1 LVSKKLDYLVH
12 LLASSDAVKYGQ
24 AMSSSEM
31 ASPKTARGAATRAR
45 IVASATDLVRA
56 HGVANTTIDAVIEAS
71 QVSKSQIYHYFADKD
86 DLVLAVIQRQAECV
100 LGTHE
105 ELLRKLNSVA
115 GLRRWRD
122 AVVELTRKTNGAG
135 GCPLGS
141 LAAELAETPR
151 TRTALAERFAQWA
164 SYFEMAFARMQ
175 ARVGKKSGS
184 DLKELSEA
192 MLASLQG
199 GLLLAQTMRSTRPLE
214 FALDMAI
221 DHVAARLRLVPT
233 GSRLARKD

>member
-1 LVSKKLDYLVH
+1 
-12 LLASSDAVKYGQ
+12 
-24 AMSSSEM
+24 MSTNVT

-45 IVASATDLVRA
+45 IVDVATELVRT
-56 HGVANTTIDAVIEAS
+56 HGAANTTIDAVIEAS
-71 QVSKSQIYHYFADKD
+71 KVSKSQIYHYFVDKD

-105 ELLRKLNSVA
+105 ELLRKLNSVV

-122 AVVELTRKTNGAG
+122 AVVELTRQTNCAG

-141 LAAELAETPR
+141 LAAELSETPR
-151 TRTALAERFAQWA
+151 TRAALAQSFARWA
-164 SYFEMAFARMQ
+164 SYFEAAFSRMQ
-175 ARVGKKSGS
+175 TRAGKRPSG

-214 FALDMAI
+214 LALDMAI
-221 DHVAARLRLVPT
+221 DHVAARLKP
-233 GSRLARKD
+233 

>member
-1 LVSKKLDYLVH
+1 MNTN
-12 LLASSDAVKYGQ
+12 AI
-24 AMSSSEM
+24 

-45 IVASATDLVRA
+45 IVAAATDIVRA

-105 ELLRKLNSVA
+105 ELLRKLNSLA

-122 AVVELTRKTNGAG
+122 AVVELTRKTNCAG

-141 LAAELAETPR
+141 LASELAETPR
-151 TRTALAERFAQWA
+151 TRTALAENFAKWA
-164 SYFEMAFARMQ
+164 SYFETAFAKMQ
-175 ARVGKKSGS
+175 TRVGKKPGS

-192 MLASLQG
+192 MLASVQG

-214 FALDMAI
+214 LALDMAI
-221 DHVAARLRLVPT
+221 DHVAARLKLHPT
-233 GSRLARKD
+233 GSRSGRRE

>member
-1 LVSKKLDYLVH
+1 MNTNVTAL
-12 LLASSDAVKYGQ
+12 
-24 AMSSSEM
+24 
-31 ASPKTARGAATRAR
+31 PKTARGAATRAR
-45 IVASATDLVRA
+45 IVDAATDLVRV

-71 QVSKSQIYHYFADKD
+71 QASKSQVYHYFADKD

-100 LGTHE
+100 LGAHE
-105 ELLRKLNSVA
+105 ELLRKLNSIA

-122 AVVELTRKTNGAG
+122 AVVELTRKTSCAG

-151 TRTALAERFAQWA
+151 TRAALAASFAQWA

-175 ARVGKKSGS
+175 TRAGKRPGNN
-184 DLKELSEA
+184 LKELSEA
-192 MLASLQG
+192 MLAGLQG

-214 FALDMAI
+214 LALDMAI
-221 DHVAARLRLVPT
+221 DHTAAHLKLRPL
-233 GSRLARKD
+233 

>member
-1 LVSKKLDYLVH
+1 
-12 LLASSDAVKYGQ
+12 
-24 AMSSSEM
+24 MSTNAT

-45 IVASATDLVRA
+45 IVDAATDLVRA
-56 HGVANTTIDAVIEAS
+56 HGAANTTIDAVIEAS
-71 QVSKSQIYHYFADKD
+71 KVSKSQIYHYFADKD

-105 ELLRKLNSVA
+105 ELLRKLNSLA

-122 AVVELTRKTNGAG
+122 AVVELTRQTNCAG

-141 LAAELAETPR
+141 LAAELSETPR
-151 TRTALAERFAQWA
+151 TRTALAQGFARWA
-164 SYFEMAFARMQ
+164 SYFEAAFARMQ
-175 ARVGKKSGS
+175 TRRKRSGG

-214 FALDMAI
+214 LALDMAI
-221 DHVAARLRLVPT
+221 DHVAGRLGL
-233 GSRLARKD
+233 

>member
-1 LVSKKLDYLVH
+1 ML
-12 LLASSDAVKYGQ
+12 SSTLKG
-24 AMSSSEM
+24 MSTN
-31 ASPKTARGAATRAR
+31 ATTLPKTARGAATRAR
-45 IVASATDLVRA
+45 IVDAATELVRA
-56 HGVANTTIDAVIEAS
+56 HGAANTTIDAVIEAS
-71 QVSKSQIYHYFADKD
+71 KVSKSQIYHYFADKD

-105 ELLRKLNSVA
+105 ELLRKLSSLA

-122 AVVELTRKTNGAG
+122 AVVELTRQTNCAG

-151 TRTALAERFAQWA
+151 TRAALAESFARWA
-164 SYFEMAFARMQ
+164 SYFEAAFARMQ
-175 ARVGKKSGS
+175 MRAGRRPRG

-199 GLLLAQTMRSTRPLE
+199 GLLLAQTTRSTRPLE
-214 FALDMAI
+214 LALDMAI
-221 DHVAARLRLVPT
+221 DHVAARLRL
-233 GSRLARKD
+233 